1 MSEKNLKGEEKMNN
15 NTMYKALGAG
25 VLAGTAALA
34 MTNAMSK
41 NATKK
46 KMKKT
51 AKKAVNTFSDVVE
64 NMNSM
69 MK

>member
-1 MSEKNLKGEEKMNN
+1 MNN

-25 VLAGTAALA
+25 VLAGTAAYALKNV
-34 MTNAMSK
+34 MYD

-51 AKKAVNTFSDVVE
+51 AKKAVNTFSDMVDNV
-64 NMNSM
+64 NSM

>member
-1 MSEKNLKGEEKMNN
+1 MNN

-25 VLAGTAALA
+25 VLAGTAAYAL
-34 MTNAMSK
+34 K
-41 NATKK
+41 NVMYENSTKK
-46 KMKKT
+46 MMKKT
-51 AKKAVNTFSDVVE
+51 AKKAVNTFSNVVD

>member
-1 MSEKNLKGEEKMNN
+1 MNN
-15 NTMYKALGAG
+15 TTKKAIGAG

-34 MTNAMSK
+34 LTGVAATNGS
-41 NATKK
+41 TKK
-46 KMKKT
+46 KMKKAT
-51 AKKAVNTFSDVVE
+51 KKAVNTFSNVVD

>member
-1 MSEKNLKGEEKMNN
+1 MNN

-34 MTNAMSK
+34 MTNVIS
-41 NATKK
+41 NNSTKK

-51 AKKAVNTFSDVVE
+51 AKKAVNTFSNVVD

>member
-1 MSEKNLKGEEKMNN
+1 MNN
-15 NTMYKALGAG
+15 TTMKAIGAG
-25 VLAGTAALA
+25 MLAGTAALA
-34 MTNAMSK
+34 MTSAMS
-41 NATKK
+41 NNSTKK

-51 AKKAVNTFSDVVE
+51 AKKAVDTFSNVVD

>member
-1 MSEKNLKGEEKMNN
+1 
-15 NTMYKALGAG
+15 MYKALGVG

-34 MTNAMSK
+34 MTNAMS
-41 NATKK
+41 NSATKK

>member
-1 MSEKNLKGEEKMNN
+1 
-15 NTMYKALGAG
+15 MYKALGAG
-25 VLAGTAALA
+25 VLAGTAAYAL
-34 MTNAMSK
+34 K
-41 NATKK
+41 NVMYDNSAKK

-51 AKKAVNTFSDVVE
+51 AKKAVNTFSNVVE

>member
-1 MSEKNLKGEEKMNN
+1 MNN
-15 NTMYKALGAG
+15 NTMKAIGAG
-25 VLAGTAALA
+25 MLAGTAALA
-34 MTNAMSK
+34 LTGAMNS
-41 NATKK
+41 NSTKK

-51 AKKAVNTFSDVVE
+51 AKKAVNTFSNVVD